1 MFVIRAGNETEK
13 SWKHYVIG
21 FSIIGTILDWFTH
34 YKHMVRVC
42 IVPWK
47 TLFFLLLI
55 CPLQQIKVPIAVAAR
70 SLRPIACWNYGFE
83 SRREHGCLSLVSVV
97 CVVRYRSL
105 RRVDHRS
112 KLVLRNLVC
121 LCDLGTSK
129 VRRLSSH

>member
-1 MFVIRAGNETEK
+1 M
-13 SWKHYVIG
+13 
-21 FSIIGTILDWFTH
+21 
-34 YKHMVRVC
+34 
-42 IVPWK
+42 
-47 TLFFLLLI
+47 
-55 CPLQQIKVPIAVAAR
+55 PIAVAAR

-129 VRRLSSH
+129 VRRLSSHEEEEEEEKEKKPIKVACNFISCLIWLEICRSY